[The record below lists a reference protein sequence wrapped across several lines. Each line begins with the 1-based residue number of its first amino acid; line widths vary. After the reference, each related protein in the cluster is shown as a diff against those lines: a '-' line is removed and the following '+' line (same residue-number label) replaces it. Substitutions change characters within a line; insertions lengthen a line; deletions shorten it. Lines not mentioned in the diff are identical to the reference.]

1 MANEFKTCLLV
12 EDDPEDRDFFVKA
25 LLRVSSK
32 TDCYAV
38 SNGEE
43 ALTALTDDGIIPDY
57 IFTDIQMPRMNG
69 LEFLR
74 EIKSLPEFRDIRVIV
89 YSSAYSDQQIQ
100 NLLTLGAHAFYSKA
114 RFKVLPEI
122 LGEYFGDRQ
131 PSPFYSFQH

>member
-1 MANEFKTCLLV
+1 MANKFKTCLLV
-12 EDDPEDRDFFVKA
+12 EDDQEDRDFFVKA

-32 TDCYAV
+32 TGCYAV

-43 ALTALTDDGIIPDY
+43 ALTALTEDGISPDY

-69 LEFLR
+69 VEFLR
-74 EIKSLPEFRDIRVIV
+74 KIKSLPEFRDIPVIV

-100 NLLTLGAHAFYSKA
+100 QVLTLGAHAFYSKA

-131 PSPFYSFQH
+131 PSSFYSFQH